1 MNVAVFTVGSN
12 PLPVYVVAEYLLKT
26 PRQDEKH
33 FPRPDY
39 LIFVYSKETEKIQEK
54 IQERLRD
61 KFKQYV
67 RIEGVDLGN
76 GEREEDTVLNS
87 LKNKLLNLSKSSK
100 ISTLHL
106 HYTGGTKPMSVFSY
120 LAVKEFAQEQGIKAI
135 FSDLHPD
142 EAVLVSNQQC
152 SDDLRKIV
160 RLNVDQIIKLHGM
173 DISHS
178 GNQQLEYPDLDMKS
192 FEKEIPS
199 LIDMSLKYN
208 KYNKSGNEEEKNQI
222 IKELNSIFSSIMPK
236 SWEEYVKNSVLTGK
250 WLEDYMLYQLQ
261 QLQNEFFITDLRKSV
276 KAKYNG
282 RDCEIDVVAIRG
294 YQMYLFSC
302 TTSDGVKSV
311 KGKAFEAIYRAD
323 QLGGSHARVIVVSL
337 LPQIPQS
344 GHNSSIETLENDLS
358 SFDARFNKKCKLIGR
373 DDLLDQEKLKANLL
387 EVFKD

>member
-1 MNVAVFTVGSN
+1 
-12 PLPVYVVAEYLLKT
+12 YLLKT

-199 LIDMSLKYN
+199 LIDKSLKYN
-208 KYNKSGNEEEKNQI
+208 KSRNNEEEKNQI

-250 WLEDYMLYQLQ
+250 WLEDYMLYKLQ

-302 TTSDGVKSV
+302 TTSDGVKPV
-311 KGKAFEAIYRAD
+311 KGKAFEAIYRAE

-344 GHNSSIETLENDLS
+344 GHNSSIETSENDLS

>member
-173 DISHS
+173 DMDISHS

-192 FEKEIPS
+192 FEKVIPL
-199 LIDMSLKYN
+199 LIDKSLKF
-208 KYNKSGNEEEKNQI
+208 NKSGNKEEKNQI

-250 WLEDYMLYQLQ
+250 WLEDYMLYKLQ

-302 TTSDGVKSV
+302 TTSDGVKPV
-311 KGKAFEAIYRAD
+311 KGKAFEAIYRAE

-337 LPQIPQS
+337 LPQS
-344 GHNSSIETLENDLS
+344 GDKSIETLENDLS

>member
-199 LIDMSLKYN
+199 LIDKSLKYN
-208 KYNKSGNEEEKNQI
+208 KSRNNEEEKNQI

>member
-199 LIDMSLKYN
+199 LIDKSLKYN
-208 KYNKSGNEEEKNQI
+208 KSRNNEEEKNQI

-250 WLEDYMLYQLQ
+250 WLEDYMLYKLQ

-302 TTSDGVKSV
+302 TTSDGVKPV
-311 KGKAFEAIYRAD
+311 KGKAFEAIYRAE

>member
-54 IQERLRD
+54 IQESLRD

-152 SDDLRKIV
+152 SDGLRKIV

-192 FEKEIPS
+192 FEKVIPL
-199 LIDMSLKYN
+199 LIDKSFIKSL
-208 KYNKSGNEEEKNQI
+208 EEKNQI
-222 IKELNSIFSSIMPK
+222 IKELGSIFSSIMPK
-236 SWEEYVKNSVLTGK
+236 SWEEFVKNSNENVYNKFKNFLNGK

-302 TTSDGVKSV
+302 TTSDDVKPV

-337 LPQIPQS
+337 LPQS